1 MNVRTLHVS
10 TLYGI
15 QKRTVPVDVGGQVST
30 GGAIK
35 KKYRIQ
41 RSNKANPYFC
51 ADVMI
56 EIGVPQRV
64 INGSATN
71 SSDDRRTII
80 DVFDKEEG
88 RNDLNSFRVL

>member
-1 MNVRTLHVS
+1 
-10 TLYGI
+10 
-15 QKRTVPVDVGGQVST
+15 
-30 GGAIK
+30 
-35 KKYRIQ
+35 
-41 RSNKANPYFC
+41 
-51 ADVMI
+51 MI